1 MKIRRL
7 PKKMEE
13 FMVIP
18 PDFGMPEEKRID
30 RTIKTIDDVICISE
44 EVQRLCLEQGIRI
57 VYGIADDIDYQNIL
71 GMNVLTI
78 HI

>member
-18 PDFGMPEEKRID
+18 PDCGMPEEKRID
-30 RTIKTIDDVICISE
+30 RTIKTIDDVICI
-44 EVQRLCLEQGIRI
+44 
-57 VYGIADDIDYQNIL
+57 VYGISDDIDYQYIL

>member
-1 MKIRRL
+1 
-7 PKKMEE
+7 MEG
-13 FMVIP
+13 FKVIP
-18 PDFGMPEEKRID
+18 PDFGMPEEKRD

-44 EVQRLCLEQGIRI
+44 EVQRFCLEQGIRI

>member
-18 PDFGMPEEKRID
+18 PDFGRPEEKRID
-30 RTIKTIDDVICISE
+30 RTIKTIDDVIC
-44 EVQRLCLEQGIRI
+44 I

>member
-1 MKIRRL
+1 
-7 PKKMEE
+7 MEE

-30 RTIKTIDDVICISE
+30 RTIKTIDDVI
-44 EVQRLCLEQGIRI
+44 RI